1 LDAVSHN
8 FCTYVYDLFV
18 QKIVPQLNYTSS
30 L

>member
-8 FCTYVYDLFV
+8 LCTYVHDLFV
-18 QKIVPQLNYTSS
+18 QKIAPQLNHTSS